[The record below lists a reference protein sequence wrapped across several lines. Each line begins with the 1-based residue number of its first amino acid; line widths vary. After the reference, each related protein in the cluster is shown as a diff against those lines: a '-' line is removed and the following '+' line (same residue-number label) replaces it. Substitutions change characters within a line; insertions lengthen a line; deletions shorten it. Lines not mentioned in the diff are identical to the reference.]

1 MKVLSAMMD
10 AWVFELHIFNTFEM
24 SSNPFA
30 ENKVKDQSF
39 RFDRRIINNRRLNPP
54 PVLSFNDGVSHAIG
68 QIERTLINLQTEHE
82 RLKSE
87 LSRIKSSLV
96 TDEYAVEGRAVRE
109 SIPLASVAMDQLT
122 EMSTSVNELCSKYDT
137 LSTDVESI
145 RDTMN
150 GTSTLNDVSKD
161 VVSIKA
167 EILKIEETLS
177 EQALNYDT
185 RMCKITDDIKL
196 TNEYLTGCDER
207 MSELE
212 TTVENTVGNVMKSEE
227 IQKYIDRLM
236 NVEDSIPYL
245 TATTS
250 KTDVTLSGVK
260 AQLEETG
267 SFVDSVKTTLNTRVN
282 ECSEMLSNV
291 ETRVLT
297 CETVL
302 SSLREETGLK
312 MGEHETEMKSLNECM
327 IANDAFARDAIDA
340 LKEELGEMKSQ
351 KQHDMA
357 VQMHT
362 SNEHFDRLDG
372 KIDELGLRCST
383 LESEFTMS
391 ELKTREHSD
400 NITEILK
407 MLDEWEKESGKF
419 GDRIDDVKEEL
430 EKKVEELRAEGD
442 VRSEKLTEVLE
453 KCVKKSDYDAST
465 EELTDGLNELS
476 AKMETELQTFA
487 KREDVDVLTEGLN
500 EKLTDLSTSMSN
512 QMQTFAK
519 RSFLDALTDRMTNGL
534 TDITNQMQTFAK
546 QVSLD
551 ELDNRLRKDL
561 ADLLTECSTFA
572 KQTALEA
579 ADDRLTKELT
589 NISTNLDTQLPTFAK
604 QVSLGEVSDRLMKLS
619 ALVNKHLEAPHPYDV
634 IVSEN
639 VTFGFPTDE
648 ISKYHIGMPV
658 YMTADGFVYDSIK
671 KEFTH
676 VNDVVRSGSFQS
688 LSNPDVT
695 QVSNMFIYPNLST
708 SGTWKEYVG
717 VCTSVDEDLNI
728 IRYSNSGTYMVADI
742 PDTSNLGI
750 GETLF
755 IDPDGKIKILA
766 DNATVTTKMRRMILG
781 TIIAIIND
789 HIVQVYK

>member
-1 MKVLSAMMD
+1 MYT
-10 AWVFELHIFNTFEM
+10 WVFELHIFNTFEM

-109 SIPLASVAMDQLT
+109 SIPLASVAMEQLT

-161 VVSIKA
+161 VMNIKA

-196 TNEYLTGCDER
+196 TNEYLTEYDGR
-207 MSELE
+207 VSELE

-236 NVEDSIPYL
+236 NVEDSIPHL

-260 AQLEETG
+260 ARLEETG
-267 SFVDSVKTTLNTRVN
+267 LSVDSMQTSFDTRMK

-291 ETRVLT
+291 ETRVMT
-297 CETVL
+297 CETVM
-302 SSLREETGLK
+302 SALREETGVK
-312 MGEHETEMKSLNECM
+312 MSEHETEMKSLNEYM
-327 IANDAFARDAIDA
+327 IANDAFARDSIDA
-340 LKEELGEMKSQ
+340 LKEELEEMKSQ
-351 KQHDMA
+351 KQRDMA

-400 NITEILK
+400 HITEILK
-407 MLDEWEKESGKF
+407 MMDEWEKESGKF
-419 GDRIDDVKEEL
+419 GDRIDGIETGVKEM
-430 EKKVEELRAEGD
+430 VENGNT
-442 VRSEKLTEVLE
+442 VITEELE
-453 KCVKKSDYDAST
+453 KCVKKSDYDT
-465 EELTDGLNELS
+465 VIEELTEGVNELS
-476 AKMETELQTFA
+476 AKMEAELPTLA
-487 KREDVDVLTEGLN
+487 KQETVELLGERLKNELTER
-500 EKLTDLSTSMSN
+500 LTDLSTDVST

-519 RSFLDALTDRMTNGL
+519 RTFLDALTDRMTNGL
-534 TDITNQMQTFAK
+534 TDISNQMQTFAK
-546 QVSLD
+546 RTDLNTLNEQLTENLATLSTMMETLAKQESLD
-551 ELDNRLRKDL
+551 AIDEQ
-561 ADLLTECSTFA
+561 LTENLTTLSTMM
-572 KQTALEA
+572 
-579 ADDRLTKELT
+579 
-589 NISTNLDTQLPTFAK
+589 NTQLPTLAK
-604 QVSLGEVSDRLMKLS
+604 QVSLDVIDERLTKFSTIL
-619 ALVNKHLEAPHPYDV
+619 NKHLEQPHPYDV
-634 IVSEN
+634 IVSEH
-639 VTFGFPTDE
+639 VTFGFPVDE
-648 ISKYHIGMPV
+648 ISSYHIGMPV

-676 VNDVVRSGSFQS
+676 VNEVVRSSSFQS
-688 LSNPDVT
+688 LSNPDIT

-717 VCTSVDEDLNI
+717 VCTAVDEDLNI
-728 IRYSNSGTYMVADI
+728 IRYSNSGIYLVADI